1 MTDFEQKKLTRQ
13 ERNAL
18 RAQKKEQDRLA
29 KIKAIPE
36 SIHGIPVIETE
47 YTSVPNKRVKALRRE
62 FSQVRKEFLK
72 MLAETQVPALK
83 QMGLSDKAIEGMAHG
98 KSPNGFNTHHKIPLA
113 GGGTNVF
120 DNFIL
125 IKNEPYHEDIHK
137 IMDPQICVLKDGQK
151 AVVKL
156 PLPKG
161 NVFIPP
167 AQAEKE
173 QTASKTLPS
182 AVIFQKIQKTR

>member
-1 MTDFEQKKLTRQ
+1 MTDFEQKKLTQQ

-83 QMGLSDKAIEGMAHG
+83 QMGLSDKAIEGMALTG
-98 KSPNGFNTHHKIPLA
+98 KGHASHTAAMMGLSGIEPDKADPDVLQNVLNDIRSRQQILFLGKYERPFIEKRDITMHYNEVLPGHPFRRRKAAKASQAGKPL
-113 GGGTNVF
+113 
-120 DNFIL
+120 
-125 IKNEPYHEDIHK
+125 
-137 IMDPQICVLKDGQK
+137 
-151 AVVKL
+151 
-156 PLPKG
+156 
-161 NVFIPP
+161 
-167 AQAEKE
+167 
-173 QTASKTLPS
+173 TASLK
-182 AVIFQKIQKTR
+182 

>member
-1 MTDFEQKKLTRQ
+1 MADLEQKKLTQ
-13 ERNAL
+13 KERSAL

-36 SIHGIPVIETE
+36 SVYGIPVVETE

-62 FSQVRKEFLK
+62 FSQARKEFLK

-83 QMGLSDKAIEGMAHG
+83 QMGLSDKAIEGMARG

-125 IKNEPYHEDIHK
+125 IKNDPYHEDIHK

-156 PLPKG
+156 PIPQG

-167 AQAEKE
+167 KQDEKV
-173 QTASKTLPS
+173 QTVSKTLPS
-182 AVIFQKIQKTR
+182 AAILQKIQKTR